1 MPPYPDNLSFDWT
14 GFNTSVLQF
23 NGTGFIQFEGLGSSA
38 WSKIE
43 VEIIIKPQSQNGL
56 LFYNGDRNDGH
67 GDFILV
73 SLKNGFVE
81 FRFDCGTGE
90 AIIR

>member
-1 MPPYPDNLSFDWT
+1 MRFTPYA
-14 GFNTSVLQF
+14 GFNVSVPEF
-23 NGTGFIQFEGLGSSA
+23 NRTGYIQFESLGSSA

-43 VEIIIKPQSQNGL
+43 IEIVFKPGTQHGL

-67 GDFILV
+67 GDYILI
-73 SLKNGFVE
+73 SLKNGFIE
-81 FRFDCGTGE
+81 LRFDCGTGE